1 MPLEHKLSKAT
12 NEDKQVNPI
21 YVEEIKNGL
30 HKLGGGIDVESVSYN
45 KYTDGVFNCYYISD
59 SKDKEYF
66 LLQLECKLDV
76 DLKDSKELAKVIL
89 QVCYYLKQ
97 FQKDG
102 MQIPKVLV
110 LGTKRNCLAAP
121 AYLIY
126 DRYVR
131 TSAYP
136 SEHNGKK
143 ISAST
148 APYHE
153 LYQPRLKA
161 IENDVDLQSK
171 IRISDVSEKYVIQ
184 DLCSDIIKIAKDLG
198 LKEDVTVDNLAR
210 AYDFFEMKV
219 IDSKQRDKLT
229 SREIVGAFMQLML
242 KPENVT
248 AEQTRNA
255 LGEITS
261 TGAMM
266 FNGKAIQVND
276 RAFNSFANVFA
287 VKTYNLKD
295 QKALTE
301 VTDRL
306 IEDTDR
312 RRRGDFYT
320 PTIWVDEAHK
330 LMDKNLGDNW
340 REEYMVWDC
349 AWGTGNLTRDY
360 EFSDLYCST
369 LIQEDLDTASRYN
382 PLACKFQYDFLNDDV
397 DEFEGIK
404 GLMYEPLRGKVKES
418 ECGERLNFV
427 DIKGLY
433 EEYGVEDIDGKYSS
447 LIERIK
453 DTKLYREAYGLID
466 GLLGL
471 NGKERKGLVFL
482 INPPYKKSGAITSG
496 ESSGK
501 IVLGKTNLSSI
512 YKINASQLYSQFLY
526 RIKVF
531 KEFISKN
538 INVCIFC
545 PSTLYSVDEHRRVLK
560 DMWCV
565 GLNFMD
571 GFIFNSKYFDGTG
584 SEWAVAFSVFKNM
597 WCKST
602 EMQYKFKL
610 SILEVD
616 GSKVV
621 DIGNKIIYTIDKECQ
636 CTYWSKNGIQEAVKG
651 DVPYLSNA
659 LGTEDRK
666 VKYSKGGYIGI
677 GGFWCHSNRVTDNNS
692 RVSLWSTIP
701 NQGSGNVVTNETFNR
716 MISTFA
722 ARKLISG
729 KYRTWLN
736 DADQYMIP
744 NTDCREYDVWSND
757 IIVYSIFNSASFQTS
772 LRGVKCQG
780 KEWDIYNEFFWLSRG
795 EILRLA
801 DSVNNMVVYED
812 IMKHG
817 KSERYVYNKLKQ
829 IRLSEDAKAVLDK
842 GTEILEDTFKYREEF
857 NKKHPEYQVNN
868 WDIGWYQI
876 KGIAKECSK
885 DKLKEFDKL
894 YKEFSDRLRPL
905 VYELGFLYK

>member
-404 GLMYEPLRGKVKES
+404 GLMYEPLKGKVKES
-418 ECGERLNFV
+418 ECSERLNFV

-433 EEYGVEDIDGKYSS
+433 EEYGVEDIDGKHSS

-453 DTKLYREAYGLID
+453 DTKLYREASGLID

-482 INPPYKKSGAITSG
+482 INPPYGTAKNGGAD
-496 ESSGK
+496 
-501 IVLGKTNLSSI
+501 SI
-512 YKINASQLYSQFLY
+512 SKAGIAVTKINNIMIKMKVGGCSQQLYAQFLY
-526 RIKVF
+526 RIN
-531 KEFISKN
+531 N
-538 INVCIFC
+538 IYRLIGYNV
-545 PSTLYSVDEHRRVLK
+545 K
-560 DMWCV
+560 V
-565 GLNFMD
+565 GLFTPPAFITGPTYKKLRELMILKPCDLFIMQANQFADVKGSWGISFTVMD
-571 GFIFNSKYFDGTG
+571 RSGGYSNIEATVKGMENSKIVGLGKKRIYNLDGSESLSDYIKVKGVGKDYPQMSNAINWKQNGRGKLIDGSIGYMMFNANNIEQSKQFVSITSSCMAGANGVSIVSENIGKAIQGFTARRLITGEYATWINWQDEYMVPNTEHPEYKQWENDCIVYSLFNSK
-584 SEWAVAFSVFKNM
+584 SQQS
-597 WCKST
+597 S
-602 EMQYKFKL
+602 L
-610 SILEVD
+610 RSI
-616 GSKVV
+616 
-621 DIGNKIIYTIDKECQ
+621 
-636 CTYWSKNGIQEAVKG
+636 
-651 DVPYLSNA
+651 
-659 LGTEDRK
+659 
-666 VKYSKGGYIGI
+666 
-677 GGFWCHSNRVTDNNS
+677 
-692 RVSLWSTIP
+692 
-701 NQGSGNVVTNETFNR
+701 
-716 MISTFA
+716 
-722 ARKLISG
+722 
-729 KYRTWLN
+729 
-736 DADQYMIP
+736 
-744 NTDCREYDVWSND
+744 EYD
-757 IIVYSIFNSASFQTS
+757 
-772 LRGVKCQG
+772 G

-801 DSVNNMVVYED
+801 EDVNNMSVYED

-829 IRLSEDAKAVLDK
+829 ISLSDDAKAVLDK
-842 GTEILEDTFKYREEF
+842 ATDILCDTFKYREEF

-868 WDIGWYQI
+868 WDIGWYQV
-876 KGIAKECSK
+876 KGIAKEYSK

>member
-59 SKDKEYF
+59 SKDREYF

-404 GLMYEPLRGKVKES
+404 GLMYEPLKGKVKES

-433 EEYGVEDIDGKYSS
+433 EEYGIEDIDGKYRS

-482 INPPYKKSGAITSG
+482 INPPYGTAKNGGAD
-496 ESSGK
+496 
-501 IVLGKTNLSSI
+501 SI
-512 YKINASQLYSQFLY
+512 SKAGIAVTKINNIMIKMKVGGCSQQLYAQFLY
-526 RIKVF
+526 RIN
-531 KEFISKN
+531 N
-538 INVCIFC
+538 IYRLIGYNV
-545 PSTLYSVDEHRRVLK
+545 K
-560 DMWCV
+560 V
-565 GLNFMD
+565 GLFTPPAFITGPTYKKLRELMILKPCDLFIMQANQFADVKGSWGISFTVMD
-571 GFIFNSKYFDGTG
+571 RSGGYSNIEATVKGMENSKIVGLGKKRIYNLDG
-584 SEWAVAFSVFKNM
+584 SESLSDYIKVKGVGKDYPQMSNAINWKQNGRG
-597 WCKST
+597 
-602 EMQYKFKL
+602 KL
-610 SILEVD
+610 ID
-616 GSKVV
+616 GS
-621 DIGNKIIYTIDKECQ
+621 IGYMMFNANNIEQ
-636 CTYWSKNGIQEAVKG
+636 SKQFVSITSSCMAGANGVSIVSENIGKAIQ
-651 DVPYLSNA
+651 
-659 LGTEDRK
+659 
-666 VKYSKGGYIGI
+666 
-677 GGFWCHSNRVTDNNS
+677 GFT
-692 RVSLWSTIP
+692 
-701 NQGSGNVVTNETFNR
+701 
-716 MISTFA
+716 
-722 ARKLISG
+722 ARRLITG
-729 KYRTWLN
+729 EYATWIN
-736 DADQYMIP
+736 CKDEYMVP
-744 NTDCREYDVWSND
+744 NTNHPEYKQWEND
-757 IIVYSIFNSASFQTS
+757 GLVYSLFNMASNQSS
-772 LRGVKCQG
+772 LRSIEYNG
-780 KEWDIYNEFFWLSRG
+780 KEWDIYNEFFWLSRND
-795 EILRLA
+795 IIRL
-801 DSVNNMVVYED
+801 SQLHNNMEVYDDVVR
-812 IMKHG
+812 HG

-829 IRLSEDAKAVLDK
+829 ISLSDDAKAVLDK
-842 GTEILEDTFKYREEF
+842 ATDILCDTFKYREEF

-868 WDIGWYQI
+868 WDICWYQI
-876 KGIAKECSK
+876 KGIAKEYSK